1 MSEAVVGRRR
11 RSPAEAEALVAEFEA
26 SGLLR
31 EAFCRQRG
39 LAVGT
44 LDKYRR
50 RVHKGQQSGG
60 GSMLPVEVVWSNGQN
75 PSRDGARDG
84 VLVVELRGGR
94 RIEVRRGFDAG
105 TLERLLTILDR
116 A

>member
-1 MSEAVVGRRR
+1 MSEVKVVRKR
-11 RSPAEAEALVAEFEA
+11 RSRGEVEALVAEFAA
-26 SGLLR
+26 SGLMR

-50 RVHKGQQSGG
+50 RVQRKPQSGVG
-60 GSMLPVEVVWSNGQN
+60 TLLPVELVSSTGKDSKSNAGH
-75 PSRDGARDG
+75 DG
-84 VLVVELRGGR
+84 VLIVVLRSGR
-94 RIEVRRGFDAG
+94 RVEVRRGFDAG

>member
-1 MSEAVVGRRR
+1 MSETEAVRRR
-11 RSPAEAEALVAEFEA
+11 RSRAEVEALVAEFEA
-26 SGLLR
+26 SGLMR
-31 EAFCRQRG
+31 EAFCRQRN

-50 RVHKGQQSGG
+50 RVHDGHSHGG
-60 GSMLPVEVVWSNGQN
+60 LLLPVELVSS
-75 PSRDGARDG
+75 SRNSDGDNFLA
-84 VLVVELRGGR
+84 VELRSGR
-94 RIEVRRGFDAG
+94 RIEVRRGFDTG